1 MAVCFP
7 LILLQGR
14 DDCMQHRVWWFG
26 MLPNSAT
33 VADYDDGDDDDDVF
47 CRDQSSVD
55 TALTHSGQRLGLSCT
70 VLLESCEEQRPD
82 SRASS
87 DVTSPPPAVSHR

>member
-1 MAVCFP
+1 
-7 LILLQGR
+7 
-14 DDCMQHRVWWFG
+14 MQHCVWWFG
-26 MLPNSAT
+26 ILPNPAT
-33 VADYDDGDDDDDVF
+33 VADYDDDDDDVF

-70 VLLESCEEQRPD
+70 VLLESYEEQRPD